1 METPILAVEGLVKRY
16 PGGVTAVDGVDLAV
30 PEGICFGLLGP
41 NGAGKTSTVE
51 ILEGIHEPTA
61 GTVRY
66 RGRPRDRRFRDEVGV
81 QFQSTV
87 LQDFLTVREILT
99 LFRRLYPAGRDV
111 DELLAEVALTE
122 FAGRDNRHLSG
133 GQRQRLLLAC
143 ALVNDPALVFLDE
156 PTTGLDPQAR
166 RNFWALV
173 ERIRERGTTVILTTH
188 YMEEAYVLCDTIA
201 IMDRGQVIAEGPPRE
216 LLDRHFR
223 EAVMELPRLDL
234 PTVPALS
241 RARVEMG
248 RDVVTLLTD
257 EVNTTLAEL
266 TAAGVDLQNLRIRE
280 RSLEDLFLHLTGEG
294 LRGG

>member
-1 METPILAVEGLVKRY
+1 MATPLLEVEGLVKRY

-30 PEGICFGLLGP
+30 SEGVCFGLLGP

-87 LQDFLTVREILT
+87 LQDFLTVREVLT

-122 FAGRDNRHLSG
+122 FAHRDNRHLSG

-173 ERIRERGTTVILTTH
+173 ERIRERGTTVVLTTH
-188 YMEEAYVLCDTIA
+188 YMEEAYVLCDTVA
-201 IMDRGQVIAEGPPRE
+201 IMD
-216 LLDRHFR
+216 
-223 EAVMELPRLDL
+223 
-234 PTVPALS
+234 
-241 RARVEMG
+241 
-248 RDVVTLLTD
+248 
-257 EVNTTLAEL
+257 
-266 TAAGVDLQNLRIRE
+266 
-280 RSLEDLFLHLTGEG
+280 
-294 LRGG
+294 